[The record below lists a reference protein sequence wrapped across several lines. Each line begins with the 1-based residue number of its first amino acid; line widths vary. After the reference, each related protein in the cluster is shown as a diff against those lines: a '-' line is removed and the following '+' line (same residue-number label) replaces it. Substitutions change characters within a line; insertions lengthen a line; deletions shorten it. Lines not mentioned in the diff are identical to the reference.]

1 MTVPVLRTGAMTSN
15 SPRHIDYYF
24 SLSSPWSYLGHPEFM
39 RIVAKQGLSIAY
51 KPAPLAAVFE
61 ATGGLVLSKRHPAR
75 QDYRLVELQRWRD
88 KRGVPMHMHPKYWP
102 FNPGLADRTIIAL
115 ALSGAPVESALP
127 RFFTGVFED
136 ERDLADPATI
146 ATLLT
151 GAGLNAEKLLALAQ
165 SPEADAVYARN
176 AADAVA
182 AGVVGAPSYVL
193 DGEPFWG
200 QDRLELL
207 EDALKSGRAAYSPV
221 V

>member
-1 MTVPVLRTGAMTSN
+1 MTSS
-15 SPRHIDYYF
+15 SPRQIDYYF

-39 RIVAKQGLSIAY
+39 RIAAGQGVKVAY
-51 KPAPLAAVFE
+51 KPAALAAVFE

-75 QDYRLVELQRWRD
+75 QDYRLVELQRWRE
-88 KRGVPMHMHPKYWP
+88 KRGVPMHMHPKFWP
-102 FNPGLADRTIIAL
+102 LDPALADRTIVAL
-115 ALSGAPVESALP
+115 VLSGAPVESVLP
-127 RFFTGVFED
+127 QFFTGVFEN
-136 ERDLADPATI
+136 ERNLADPATI
-146 ATLLT
+146 AELLAE
-151 GAGLNAEKLLALAQ
+151 AGLDAEKMLALAQ
-165 SPEADAVYARN
+165 SPAAAAAYERN
-176 AADAVA
+176 TADAVA